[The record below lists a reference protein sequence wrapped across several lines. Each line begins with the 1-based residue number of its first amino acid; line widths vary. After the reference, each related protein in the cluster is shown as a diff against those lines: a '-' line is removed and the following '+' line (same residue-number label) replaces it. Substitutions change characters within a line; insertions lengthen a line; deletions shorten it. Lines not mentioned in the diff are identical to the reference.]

1 MEYQA
6 VYSGPSLIRSAT
18 ALTITFPCTSFP
30 QKQKQQMYMAE
41 ASPISSRSRS
51 RSNSEGQNSRK
62 KKRNSSSSNG
72 KGGGKNKGDGK
83 DDGKD
88 HSDGKGNGNGKDP
101 ADVVGM
107 QGDWELPLIAPDPR
121 CPAWLHAKWAVEQ
134 LHRQSS
140 GQDKGD
146 GTDKNELALIAFYGI
161 QPPRTSSL
169 GSFVPK
175 TPPLSDRTQARAYSP
190 PVDNCTGKDTESGK
204 DTEGEAEKKSK
215 ASSSEGGEA
224 EKKSKASGS
233 DGGKADKK
241 S

>member
-1 MEYQA
+1 
-6 VYSGPSLIRSAT
+6 
-18 ALTITFPCTSFP
+18 
-30 QKQKQQMYMAE
+30 MAE
-41 ASPISSRSRS
+41 ATPIPSRSRS

-134 LHRQSS
+134 LRRQSS
-140 GQDKGD
+140 GQDKR
-146 GTDKNELALIAFYGI
+146 IAFFGI

-169 GSFVPK
+169 GSFAPK
-175 TPPLSDRTQARAYSP
+175 TPPLSDRTQARASSP

-233 DGGKADKK
+233 DGGKAEKK
-241 S
+241 FKAESSVRRRQGSEDSEV